1 MFSTKLGD
9 SELKMIDFGLLEHFG
24 FIGEVQH
31 QSFGILYTVSPEVN
45 RGSYEKRYDVWTIGV
60 FIYFLLSSDSPFGG
74 CSGPE
79 SLIK

>member
-9 SELKMIDFGLLEHFG
+9 LELKLIDFGLSEHFG
-24 FIGEVQH
+24 YIGEMQN

-45 RGSYEKRYDVWTIGV
+45 RGSYEKCYDVWAIGV
-60 FIYFLLSSDSPFGG
+60 LIYLLLSSDPPFDG

-79 SLIK
+79 SLTQ